1 MQKSARDR
9 IVAAARRTFYERG
22 FEDTSFADLAKAAG
36 IPKGNFYYHFKS
48 KAELL
53 DAVLEARTASVEA
66 ALREWDE
73 ALPTPLARLRRFVA
87 MMTAE
92 RDDLVRYGCPMGSL
106 LTELGKINKPILLKQ
121 GMSATVDELLQ
132 ATEYILAG
140 GNQRVVLCE
149 RGIRTFET
157 STRATLDVSAV
168 PVLKERTHLPVIV
181 DPSHAA
187 GRRDLVIPLALAAVA
202 VGADG
207 LIVEAHPNPED
218 ALCDK
223 AQALTAD
230 DLERMVSEI
239 HRILAGQGRQM

>member
-48 KAELL
+48 KVELL

-106 LTELGKINKPILLKQ
+106 LTELGKKREPELHTHARALLDLYIAWTARQFEALGHPPQAARALAVRLLSRCQ
-121 GMSATVDELLQ
+121 GAVLVAHAYEDAELL
-132 ATEYILAG
+132 AREVADIEAWIEG
-140 GNQRVVLCE
+140 
-149 RGIRTFET
+149 
-157 STRATLDVSAV
+157 LDA
-168 PVLKERTHLPVIV
+168 
-181 DPSHAA
+181 
-187 GRRDLVIPLALAAVA
+187 
-202 VGADG
+202 
-207 LIVEAHPNPED
+207 
-218 ALCDK
+218 
-223 AQALTAD
+223 
-230 DLERMVSEI
+230 
-239 HRILAGQGRQM
+239 